1 MPHVKGSI
9 PIHAPIGKVYAYL
22 SDLPRMSDWCAP
34 VVEARW
40 LERTPDIVDST
51 AEMVVKIAGQLI
63 PSELVVL
70 KADPPHH
77 FSVRALTGVRGTHSW
92 TLEPTPG
99 GTLVTRTIDWALPPS
114 ILGHEIDALYFDRTQ
129 KRTVDQALENVK
141 TVIERELKQNDQSR
155 DGMEA
160 T

>member
-1 MPHVKGSI
+1 MPHVNGAIS
-9 PIHAPIGKVYAYL
+9 IHAPVEKVYAYL
-22 SDLPRMSDWCAP
+22 SDLANMSEWCAP

-40 LERTPDIVDST
+40 LNRTPDIVDST
-51 AEMVVKIAGQLI
+51 AEMVVKIAGQRI

-70 KADPPHH
+70 KAEPPSH
-77 FSVRALTGVRGTHSW
+77 FSARALTGVRGTYAW
-92 TLEPTPG
+92 TLEPVPG

-114 ILGHEIDALYFDRTQ
+114 ILGHEIEALYFERTQ
-129 KRTVDQALENVK
+129 KRTVDQDLENVK
-141 TVIERELKQNDQSR
+141 TVIERELTHNDQPT

>member
-1 MPHVKGSI
+1 MPHVKGAI
-9 PIHAPIGKVYAYL
+9 PIHAPVEKVYAYL

-40 LERTPDIVDST
+40 LNRTPDIVDST

-77 FSVRALTGVRGTHSW
+77 FSVRALTGVRGDLPFDD
-92 TLEPTPG
+92 LELYAVNVHG
-99 GTLVTRTIDWALPPS
+99 MRHLVVA
-114 ILGHEIDALYFDRTQ
+114 FQ
-129 KRTVDQALENVK
+129 
-141 TVIERELKQNDQSR
+141 
-155 DGMEA
+155 
-160 T
+160 